1 MAPTA
6 PPISPLGTNVAR
18 PDVGL
23 RIQLD
28 HGLPKALGLPLPN
41 SSPKKVRGAGLG
53 LRAHLKGM
61 GIVSHVDPESSKLS
75 LTIN

>member
-1 MAPTA
+1 MVSTD
-6 PPISPLGTNVAR
+6 PPISPLGTNVAG

-23 RIQLD
+23 RLQLD
-28 HGLPKALGLPLPN
+28 HGLTKALGLPLPS

-61 GIVSHVDPESSKLS
+61 GIVSYVDPESSKLS
-75 LTIN
+75 LTVN